1 MFLILLHYENGLE
14 LVDEHLPAHVR
25 WLRRNYE
32 RGRFLLSGRR
42 HPRNGGVILCRA
54 GSRAEVDVL
63 VSEDPFAA
71 AGAARHEILEF
82 LPGDCAPELSF
93 LLPPRGS

>member
-1 MFLILLHYENGLE
+1 MFLILLHYENGLD
-14 LVDEHLPAHVR
+14 LVDQHLAAHAS

-32 RGRFLLSGRR
+32 KGRFLLSGRR

-63 VSEDPFAA
+63 VSEDPFAST
-71 AGAARHEILEF
+71 GAARHEIVEF
-82 LPGDCAPELSF
+82 LPGDSSPELSF
-93 LLPPRGS
+93 LLPSRRS